1 MPRRSSSTCRPSRC
15 SRLPSARAPTPTT
28 PPTPNTRTATGS
40 ARSRCY
46 SRSTSSTS
54 RRWSFW
60 RGSCT
65 APTSP
70 TIATRRRSRAACSRS
85 PKASTCSTSVI
96 IASSSCR
103 CRSTTRSTPGAKT
116 RWQAPAKAPEVSL
129 ARVGFIAIPSGAKP
143 GFDHADVHRQRRR
156 IYVAH
161 TGADRIEVLD
171 CNARS
176 YLRPLPAQLP
186 GVAGVL
192 VDEEQE
198 LLFSSDRGAARVSVF
213 RCSDEQLLGQ
223 VEVGPHPNGLAYDL
237 KRRRLYS
244 FNLGEPLGEHCTASV
259 VELDPMVVHAELTLP
274 GRPRWALY
282 DRGRDV
288 VYANIQ
294 QPAQIVVID
303 CERTV
308 IERTLEVPSAG
319 PHGLWL
325 DSGRLFCAADGGEL
339 AGQNRRPESSQSPC
353 GPALG

>member
-15 SRLPSARAPTPTT
+15 SRPPSARARTPTT
-28 PPTPNTRTATGS
+28 RKTPSTHTATGS

-54 RRWSFW
+54 RRCSFW

-65 APTSP
+65 APMSP
-70 TIATRRRSRAACSRS
+70 TTATPHRSRAACSRS
-85 PKASTCSTSVI
+85 PKGSTCSTSVTT
-96 IASSSCR
+96 ASSSCR
-103 CRSTTRSTPGAKT
+103 CRSTTRFTPGAKT

-143 GFDHADVHRQRRR
+143 GFDHADVHRQPRR

-176 YLRPLPAQLP
+176 YLRALPVELP

-192 VDEEQE
+192 IDEEQE

-237 KRRRLYS
+237 KRRRLNS
-244 FNLGEPLGEHCTASV
+244 FNLGEPLGENCTARSSSS
-259 VELDPMVVHAELTLP
+259 T
-274 GRPRWALY
+274 RWSY
-282 DRGRDV
+282 M
-288 VYANIQ
+288 
-294 QPAQIVVID
+294 
-303 CERTV
+303 
-308 IERTLEVPSAG
+308 PS
-319 PHGLWL
+319 
-325 DSGRLFCAADGGEL
+325 
-339 AGQNRRPESSQSPC
+339 
-353 GPALG
+353 